1 MKANLN
7 KNKIPTN
14 EEKKLEKFRTKS
26 LDKKL
31 PLYKS
36 KYKFNEKEIL
46 LIKKRFFIN

>member
-31 PLYKS
+31 SLYKS
-36 KYKFNEKEIL
+36 KYKFNEKRNSFNQ
-46 LIKKRFFIN
+46 KKVFQ